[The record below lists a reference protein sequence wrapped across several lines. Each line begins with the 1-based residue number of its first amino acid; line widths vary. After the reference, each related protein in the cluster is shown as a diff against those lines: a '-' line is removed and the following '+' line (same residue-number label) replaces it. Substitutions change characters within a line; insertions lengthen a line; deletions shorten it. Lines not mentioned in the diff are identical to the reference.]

1 MNSRKAS
8 NYRWLMFITH
18 NISVQYFLVSP
29 HNLQL
34 LFLIQDPIGWLSP
47 QIIVKNVKISLISLV
62 NLKLIHLLQWNQS
75 FKFMVVLNYQVIFT
89 LILSVSNIN
98 LPSQQHHYQEVLYVK
113 KINLPKKILVYKIFN
128 SLLWTGWK
136 ACIKVFK
143 EF

>member
-1 MNSRKAS
+1 MNYRKAS

-18 NISVQYFLVSP
+18 NISVQYILVSP

-47 QIIVKNVKISLISLV
+47 QIIVKNVKISPISLV

-98 LPSQQHHYQEVLYVK
+98 LPSQQHHCQEVLYVK
-113 KINLPKKILVYKIFN
+113 KINLPKRILVYKIFN